1 MKKKVKLTDEGIIE
15 EADNNEKIESSLK
28 KSNTDIKAM
37 FSQRLLAFIIDIFIL
52 SIITALII
60 SFISV
65 NNTASKLYDEQNKIL
80 EDYIDGNYNME
91 DYVNKMIDI
100 EYDISKYT
108 VVSSLVAI
116 VISLLYYVVYPCYN
130 DGQTIGKKILKI
142 KVKKVND
149 KELSMNDLLIRS
161 MINNSILLNI
171 ICIILVLLL
180 NKSLYLTTSSLFNGI
195 QYLIMFISVI
205 LIAFSKSSQG
215 IHDRIVKTE
224 VVMVDT
230 VKEDVLCQIGN

>member
-1 MKKKVKLTDEGIIE
+1 
-15 EADNNEKIESSLK
+15 
-28 KSNTDIKAM
+28 
-37 FSQRLLAFIIDIFIL
+37 
-52 SIITALII
+52 
-60 SFISV
+60 
-65 NNTASKLYDEQNKIL
+65 
-80 EDYIDGNYNME
+80 
-91 DYVNKMIDI
+91 
-100 EYDISKYT
+100 
-108 VVSSLVAI
+108 
-116 VISLLYYVVYPCYN
+116 
-130 DGQTIGKKILKI
+130 
-142 KVKKVND
+142 
-149 KELSMNDLLIRS
+149 MNDLLIRS

>member
-60 SFISV
+60 SFIPV

-171 ICIILVLLL
+171 ICVILVLLL
-180 NKSLYLTTSSLFNGI
+180 NKNLYLTISSLFNSI

>member
-1 MKKKVKLTDEGIIE
+1 MKKKVKLIDEKNIE
-15 EADNNEKIESSLK
+15 EVDNDEKRESSLK

-37 FSQRLLAFIIDIFIL
+37 FSQRLLAFIIDVFIL
-52 SIITALII
+52 SIIAALII
-60 SFISV
+60 SFIPV

-171 ICIILVLLL
+171 ICVILVLLL
-180 NKSLYLTTSSLFNGI
+180 NKNLYLTISSLFNSI

>member
-60 SFISV
+60 SFIPV

>member
-60 SFISV
+60 SFIPV

-215 IHDRIVKTE
+215 IHDRIAKTE